1 MPHDHSHSHPLSRD
15 HAEPRPAFKTLLDQV
30 LNELDKSGLL
40 TSAEVT
46 AQIED
51 MEGRTPTEG
60 ARLVARCWAD
70 PKFLELA
77 REDLPA
83 AAAQL
88 GISMPPYPVFLLL
101 ENTEDLHH
109 VVVCTLCSCYPRPI
123 LGPPPVWYKSRN
135 YRSRVVVEPRE
146 VLKEFGTDLPS
157 GTNLRVVDSTA
168 DCRYLVLPM
177 RPKGTEALSEQ
188 ELANLVTRDSMI
200 GVTNVSM

>member
-1 MPHDHSHSHPLSRD
+1 M
-15 HAEPRPAFKTLLDQV
+15 DQV
-30 LNELDKSGLL
+30 LSELDKSGLL
-40 TSAEVT
+40 TSDEVT

-51 MEGRTPTEG
+51 MEGRNPTEG
-60 ARLVARCWAD
+60 ARLVARCWTD
-70 PKFLELA
+70 LKFLELA

-101 ENTEDLHH
+101 ENTDDLHH

-146 VLKEFGTDLPS
+146 VLKEFGTSLPE

-168 DCRYLVLPM
+168 DCRYLVLPK
-177 RPKGTEALSEQ
+177 RPAGTENFSEP
-188 ELANLVTRDSMI
+188 ELAELVTRDSMI
-200 GVTNVSM
+200 GVTNVSI

>member
-1 MPHDHSHSHPLSRD
+1 MPHDHPHPTSRD
-15 HAEPRPAFKTLLDQV
+15 HSEPRPAFDKLLSQV
-30 LNELDKSGLL
+30 LAKLDHSGLL

-70 PKFLELA
+70 PEFLDLA
-77 REDLPA
+77 RKDLPA
-83 AAAQL
+83 AAAKL
-88 GISMPPYPVFLLL
+88 GVSMPAHPVFLLL
-101 ENTEDLHH
+101 ENTEELHH

-146 VLKEFGTDLPS
+146 VLAEFGTVIREKA
-157 GTNLRVVDSTA
+157 NLRVVDSTA
-168 DCRYLVLPM
+168 DCRYLVLPL
-177 RPKGTEALSEQ
+177 RPRGTENLTEK
-188 ELANLVTRDSMI
+188 ELADLVTRDSMI